1 MKIADFAVR
10 PVAVLI
16 FCLLFLTLLLP
27 SAIAA
32 SSTSG
37 VWEPPS
43 MPSWAV
49 PAAFAILIGVYTL
62 IIFEAMHL
70 TRERRRELGRFLTQL
85 RYTCIADCSGHL
97 ATWARRI

>member
-1 MKIADFAVR
+1 MPCACLKRELRQLRSVDLLIVDAEGLDADIIEGYPFDLR
-10 PVAVLI
+10 PP
-16 FCLLFLTLLLP
+16 TR
-27 SAIAA
+27 
-32 SSTSG
+32 
-37 VWEPPS
+37 
-43 MPSWAV
+43 
-49 PAAFAILIGVYTL
+49 